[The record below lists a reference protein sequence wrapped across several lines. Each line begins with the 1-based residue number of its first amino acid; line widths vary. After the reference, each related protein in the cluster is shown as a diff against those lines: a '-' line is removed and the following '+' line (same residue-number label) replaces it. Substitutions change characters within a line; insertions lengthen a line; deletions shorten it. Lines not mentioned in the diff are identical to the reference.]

1 MNDTHTHVDS
11 LCVDVVL
18 LCGDP
23 LCGRLEKK
31 CWITLR
37 SDGLGTQMWSSPDAV
52 STSALELFLLL
63 EHSAVEG
70 EVKEDKKNNLFAKLP
85 QHLYICV
92 FIFLHP

>member
-1 MNDTHTHVDS
+1 MSSLYINETQCYILTKGAATGTDS

-31 CWITLR
+31 CWITLS
-37 SDGLGTQMWSSPDAV
+37 SDWLGTQMCSSSDDA

-63 EHSAVEG
+63 DQSAQSTE
-70 EVKEDKKNNLFAKLP
+70 K
-85 QHLYICV
+85 
-92 FIFLHP
+92 